1 MSNNKSFVNQI
12 FDGLKLVFS
21 SFGYI
26 SSHRLSFVYIW
37 IAVILV
43 LLFTGGVAF
52 TSWLDGVVE
61 EYVTRWLACDWMPEF
76 MLSVASWLASILT
89 WLLSLVIVFM
99 FSGSALLI
107 IMSPVFSVVAERSM
121 NQLTGRTVESGW
133 NAMVYGILRGV
144 MISLRNLLMQSV
156 IILALFVLSFVPVVG
171 IVCPF
176 LMFFVHA
183 FYFGFSMADYSMEYY
198 GKNVGESV
206 SYARS
211 NMGSMIG
218 IGMLYE
224 LSLLIPFLGI
234 YVAAVSAPSCVV
246 ASARLLAD
254 DYNGEQH

>member
-1 MSNNKSFVNQI
+1 MSNNKYFVSSI

-26 SSHRLSFVYIW
+26 SSHKLSFVYLW
-37 IAVILV
+37 ILV
-43 LLFTGGVAF
+43 GMTALFTAGAAF
-52 TSWLDGVVE
+52 TSWLDGFVGG
-61 EYVTRWLACDWMPEF
+61 YVSEWLTADWMPDF
-76 MLSVASWLASILT
+76 VLTVASYVASILT

-99 FSGSALLI
+99 VSGSALLI

-121 NQLTGRTVESGW
+121 NQLTGRTIESGW
-133 NAMVYGILRGV
+133 NATVYGILRGI
-144 MISLRNLLMQSV
+144 MISLRNLAMQSV
-156 IILALFVLSFVPVVG
+156 IILILFILSFVPVVG

-198 GKNVGESV
+198 GKNVSESV

-218 IGMLYE
+218 IGMLYA
-224 LSLLIPFLGI
+224 LSLFIPFLGI
-234 YVAAVSAPSCVV
+234 YVAAVAAPSCVV
-246 ASARLLAD
+246 ASARLLAE
-254 DYNGEQH
+254 DYNATQH